1 MVNLPR
7 WQRILIVMIMALGV
21 FFAFP
26 NSQYSKVEKSND
38 AIARIEIG
46 KPEAGDDVLSTTWPD
61 WLPNRLVNLG
71 LDLRGGVHVLVQV
84 EKDQVYN
91 ERYDEFWGTIR
102 DELRDNRDRFGA
114 VRREATDT
122 ALRVKIANESE
133 ISGALEKIQQTAS
146 DLGATEYNFAIN
158 DGGIDIALTELAKSQ
173 IDELTMARSLEI
185 VRRRID
191 AAGTKEPTI
200 QRVGDDRVSIDVPGF
215 GSVEEVM
222 TLLGKT
228 AKLTLHEVLEITSD
242 QNLRV
247 GFDQLLLPS
256 VDGPY
261 YRLDKAAVVSGAS
274 IVDASLGFDQAGQPA
289 VNFRLNTEGAKKFG
303 DFTSAHIEEPFAIVL
318 DGEVLSAP
326 NIQSYIPGGQAI
338 ISGNFTTEEATNLAV
353 LLRSGALPAPLT
365 VLEQSVVGPDL
376 GQDSVDAGRM
386 AAMIALF
393 AVAVYML
400 WVYRAFGVFANI
412 SLFLNMILI
421 IAGLSLIGSTLT
433 LPGIAGI
440 VLTVGMAVDA
450 NVLIFERIREE
461 YDVKP
466 VLIRAIDQGFAR
478 ALSSILD
485 GNITT
490 LIAAAVLYFFGAGP
504 VRGFAITLMIGI
516 VTSVFTAV
524 YGTRL
529 LMVLY
534 LDWRKPKDLGY

>member
-7 WQRILIVMIMALGV
+7 WQRFLIVIIMAFGV

-26 NSQYSKVEKSND
+26 NSQYSKVEKAND
-38 AIARIEIG
+38 AIARIEID
-46 KPEAGDDVLSTTWPD
+46 KAEAGDETLSTTWPS
-61 WLPNRLVNLG
+61 WLSNRLVNLG

-102 DELRDNRDRFGA
+102 DALRDNRDRFGS
-114 VRREATDT
+114 VRREATD
-122 ALRVKIANESE
+122 AAIRVKIANASE
-133 ISGALEKIQQTAS
+133 LQGALEKIQETAS
-146 DLGATEYNFAIN
+146 DLGATEYSFAIN
-158 DGGIDIALTELAKSQ
+158 DGGIDIHLTDAAKSQ

-200 QRVGDDRVSIDVPGF
+200 QRVGEDRVSIDVPGF

-222 TLLGKT
+222 ELLGKT
-228 AKLTLHEVLEITSD
+228 AKLTLHEVLELTND
-242 QNLRV
+242 QTMRV
-247 GFDQLLLPS
+247 GFDELLLPS
-256 VDGPY
+256 VDGSY
-261 YRLDKAAVVSGAS
+261 YRLDKAAVVSGDS
-274 IVDASLGFDQAGQPA
+274 IVDASLGYDQNGLPA

-303 DFTSAHIEEPFAIVL
+303 DFTSTHINEPFAIVL
-318 DGEVLSAP
+318 DEEVLSAP

-338 ISGNFTTEEATNLAV
+338 ISGNFSVEEATNLAV

-386 AAMIALF
+386 AAMIAL
-393 AVAVYML
+393 ALVALYML

-412 SLFLNMILI
+412 SLFFNMILI
-421 IAGLSLIGSTLT
+421 VAGLSIIGSTLT

-440 VLTVGMAVDA
+440 VLTIGMAVDA

-461 YDVKP
+461 YAAKP

-485 GNITT
+485 GNVTT